1 MSSRVP
7 GGVRALAVVSFFND
21 FASEMV
27 YPLLPAFISRLGGGA
42 IALGVLDGA
51 ADLTSALVKW
61 WSGRISDRPGWRG
74 PLIFGGYLVAVVI
87 RPVISISAAAWQ
99 VIGLRVTDRIGKGLR
114 TPPRDALIADI
125 TPPGARGSA
134 FGFHRAADHLGAVV
148 GALAAWL
155 LLSGGMT
162 VPAVIRWSVVP
173 GLVALAVLAVLLR
186 RSHASRERSRE
197 SGTPGPA
204 RSTVA
209 VDATG
214 RVYWAPVIALA
225 ALTLAR
231 VPEALLLLRLQDLG
245 VAVATIPLL
254 WGALHVVRSA
264 ASYPGGRLADRYG
277 SRRLVAGGAVLAAAV
292 MAGLALASSPAAG
305 ATVFLVFGLVAG
317 LTESAERSLVAALS
331 PRRTGRGFGG
341 YHALTG
347 LAALPAAVGFGIVY
361 ERIGGAAALGISAV
375 ALVVAIVGWM
385 AVTSRE
391 SGDLSGGAAS
401 PRSH

>member
-1 MSSRVP
+1 MSGRIP

-27 YPLLPAFISRLGGGA
+27 YPLLPAFVSRLGGGA
-42 IALGVLDGA
+42 IALGALDGA

-61 WSGRISDRPGWRG
+61 WSGRLSDRPGWRA
-74 PLIFGGYLVAVVI
+74 PLIFGGYLLAVLI
-87 RPVISISAAAWQ
+87 RPVMSLSAAAWQ
-99 VIGLRVTDRIGKGLR
+99 VVGLRVVDRVGKGLR
-114 TPPRDALIADI
+114 TPPRDAFIADI
-125 TPPGARGSA
+125 TTPGSRGA
-134 FGFHRAADHLGAVV
+134 AYGFHRAADHLGAVI

-173 GLVALAVLAVLLR
+173 GLVALAVLAALLR
-186 RSHASRERSRE
+186 RSHQSPERSLASRAPSPA
-197 SGTPGPA
+197 PGNI
-204 RSTVA
+204 TE
-209 VDATG
+209 DATG

-231 VPEALLLLRLQDLG
+231 IPEALLLLRLQDLG
-245 VAVATIPLL
+245 IAVAAIPLL

-264 ASYPGGRLADRYG
+264 ASYPGGSLADRFG
-277 SRRLVAGGAVLAAAV
+277 SRRLVAGGALLAAAV
-292 MAGLALASSPAAG
+292 MAGLALARSPGVGAAI
-305 ATVFLVFGLVAG
+305 FLVFGLVAG

-347 LAALPAAVGFGIVY
+347 LAALPAAVGFGVVY
-361 ERIGGAAALGISAV
+361 QRVGAAAALGISAT
-375 ALVVAIVGWM
+375 ALLAAIIGWL
-385 AVTSRE
+385 AVTRRTG
-391 SGDLSGGAAS
+391 GDLSDGASA
-401 PRSH
+401 R